1 MEKIDGKNMRA
12 MEHVEQIKEQ
22 GFTKL
27 NEAYDSDTVGR
38 FKNCIAE
45 YSTNHSEVS
54 DFIYNLQNKNL
65 DIYLSIVRNSQIK
78 EILKEC
84 LNDDW
89 YKQLPKGVANF
100 ILRGLVAR
108 SSGETALKM
117 HLDSFV
123 PSSGKFIW
131 NMIMSIALDETNE
144 TNGPTFL
151 VPKSHRFDEWAS
163 SSWLDKSIT
172 VYSKP
177 GDVLIWDSR
186 LWHGAGANTSGG
198 TRWAI
203 IATFSRWWIKQ
214 TYNMPESFPKEYL
227 PSLSDEEKAIL
238 GFCNNTPR
246 DENDRVNIQGGFE
259 LLP

>member
-1 MEKIDGKNMRA
+1 MKTADYVNEI
-12 MEHVEQIKEQ
+12 EEQ

-27 NEAYDSDTVGR
+27 TGVFDSATVARLKSG
-38 FKNCIAE
+38 ILGL
-45 YSTNHSEVS
+45 STNHSEAS
-54 DFIYNLQNKNL
+54 DFIYNLQNKDL
-65 DIYLSIVRNSQIK
+65 DFYVTLVRNNQIM

-84 LNDDW
+84 LNDSW

-131 NMIMSIALDETNE
+131 NIIVSIALDETNKK
-144 TNGPTFL
+144 NGATFL

-172 VYSKP
+172 VNLDP
-177 GDVLIWDSR
+177 GDVVIWDSR
-186 LWHGAGANTSGG
+186 TWHGAGNNSSG
-198 TRWAI
+198 
-203 IATFSRWWIKQ
+203 
-214 TYNMPESFPKEYL
+214 L
-227 PSLSDEEKAIL
+227 
-238 GFCNNTPR
+238 
-246 DENDRVNIQGGFE
+246 
-259 LLP
+259 